1 MVRIPACHAGG
12 RGFESRP
19 LRHLYKKPVPK
30 GTGFFVLGARTVQ
43 CCVIARY
50 HNPSLVPPSAR
61 HPCLALKYCVA
72 AQRSLSPTPPSLQEA
87 CSERDGLFCAWSAG
101 GSVFRDSEVPQ
112 PIPVG
117 SLLSASLSPPHRTAM
132 RCIGSGSPPV
142 GSLLSASL
150 SLPHRTAMRCI
161 GSASPPVG
169 SLPSASLPSPRRKA
183 IGCISKWLWLLWPE
197 NFPTDRVDMAAV
209 VTKV

>member
-1 MVRIPACHAGG
+1 M
-12 RGFESRP
+12 
-19 LRHLYKKPVPK
+19 
-30 GTGFFVLGARTVQ
+30 LGARTVQ
-43 CCVIARY
+43 CFVIARY

-87 CSERDGLFCAWSAG
+87 CPEGDRLLCAWSADGSVLRDRDVPQPIPGAPLRSASLPRAQVLRCCATVTFARAAIFTRSLFRKGRAFCAWSAD

-117 SLLSASLSPPHRTAM
+117 SLLSASLSLPHRTAM

-142 GSLLSASL
+142 GSL
-150 SLPHRTAMRCI
+150 
-161 GSASPPVG
+161 
-169 SLPSASLPSPRRKA
+169 PSASLPSPRRKA
-183 IGCISKWLWLLWPE
+183 VACISKWLWLLWPE